1 MNPSF
6 FFRVGGGA
14 RRESGSER
22 RRVVAGGGWR
32 SDAPGPRPCLDTP
45 AGEGQNKEIHTA
57 APLQRR
63 AGSKAV
69 GGRGGR
75 GVLPPAALARGAV
88 RRCFFLSLRKFKK
101 HVSEFEA
108 GLSSRKP
115 ARQRDILFRR
125 NSRRHCRKFE
135 AEFAKWRGRLNAGS
149 WISCRKRI
157 EFDARPGLSRTG

>member
-22 RRVVAGGGWR
+22 RRVVAGGGGWR

-75 GVLPPAALARGAV
+75 GGSGGLDSGGPCQGSSSTLL
-88 RRCFFLSLRKFKK
+88 FF
-101 HVSEFEA
+101 
-108 GLSSRKP
+108 
-115 ARQRDILFRR
+115 I
-125 NSRRHCRKFE
+125 
-135 AEFAKWRGRLNAGS
+135 FA
-149 WISCRKRI
+149 
-157 EFDARPGLSRTG
+157 